1 MPYVIRPRGV
11 RRAIGALVGAA
22 ALISLLMPAGA
33 RAAWTCPAKETTQP
47 FERFGDSADYFL
59 APNGGLEEGDDGWS
73 LSKSSVV
80 KGNEPFLVGSR
91 YDRRS
96 LSISRGGRALSPW
109 FCVGQEHPTFRFFA
123 RQPQGAGS
131 PDMKVSIRYITED
144 YRSSRDIHV
153 DTYTGEDWRAWKP
166 SRIINLYSNLGFSD
180 PSSITAAR
188 VVFEA
193 ENQSG
198 KPWQVDDLYVDPY
211 RKR

>member
-22 ALISLLMPAGA
+22 ALITLLMPAAA
-33 RAAWTCPAKETTQP
+33 RADWSCPERETTQP
-47 FERFGDSADYFL
+47 FEQFGDSADYFL
-59 APNGGLEEGDDGWS
+59 APNGGLESGSDGWS

-80 KGNEPFLVGSR
+80 TGNESFYVRSR